1 MADSVNQQIRRKTMQ
16 AIRSKDTK
24 IERMVS
30 SYFSRERFRF
40 RRNVVDLPG
49 KPDFALKKYKIVIF
63 IDSCFWHGCKHHC
76 RMPAS
81 NKIYWVS
88 KINRNKKRDIEIN
101 KFYANEGW
109 ILLRFW
115 EHDIKDD
122 FSKNVKMIKRLLIKQ
137 KNEGV

>member
-24 IERMVS
+24 IERIVS
-30 SYFSRERFRF
+30 LYFSRERFRF

-49 KPDFALKKYKIVIF
+49 KPDFALKKYRMVVF

-81 NKIYWVS
+81 NKAYWTS
-88 KINRNKKRDIEIN
+88 KINRNKKRDKEIN
-101 KFYANEGW
+101 KFYASEGW
-109 ILLRFW
+109 TLFRFW

-122 FSKNVKMIKRLLIKQ
+122 FIQNVKNIKRLLIKL
-137 KNEGV
+137 KK